1 MRHEEGIRLHVS
13 TKSKTFTA
21 AILIIL
27 TLATSLY
34 SFLPIS
40 HATAPTT
47 ITFTVTPANG
57 IVGQSVSV
65 NGTIETSVKV
75 FNIFFDSTKVKNGT
89 AINYNFT
96 TSFIVPQATYGPHN
110 ITVQDVS
117 ANVTSHPQTFT
128 VRTSYAISPFNLPA
142 APGQLQEGDSV
153 QIKAQIFGENSSTT
167 YNKTIT
173 VTSPTNANYSATVQ
187 LATNQ
192 SGTAENSTL
201 YYPTNFSTAGR
212 NANYTGTYYLRIYK
226 NATAYEKNSF
236 FIGLTNASSYHRF
249 DWVNIKAMNY
259 TTPNE
264 WANITITFGNTL
276 VNKTRIQAING
287 EVVYNWQVPANASI
301 GTYTVS
307 VKSLNS
313 TTVKAAPDV
322 QNFMV
327 PGLAVHFLT
336 VNLNDERVGGVNATV
351 YQIDPINASKVSRVA
366 TGVTA
371 KDGSIT
377 YMLERGNYNVTAYWE
392 NVQVSNKPTPIQI
405 QNSSSWNITCQLT
418 RIALT
423 VLDKKTGNPLP
434 FLEFV
439 LNSTYRTSLNKLQ
452 NGTQVAITNTTATC
466 IFGNQLIN
474 ASYKVGVYRAERLMN
489 DSWTPLP
496 TIPLGT
502 KVFNFSLTCPD
513 YNLAIHAEDA
523 RQATLRGYPIM
534 IYDYGGGLY
543 DNATT
548 DSSGNH
554 TFSLA
559 FGQYQIR
566 LYDNVTRTILLN
578 ETIFALVSASSL
590 LLRSSICDANLSVRV
605 VDYLGLPIP
614 NVRVKLEPDG
624 VAPMEIKTNGNGVA
638 FFGNVI
644 GGNSFIS
651 VYVGGETPSYATNVY
666 VEGNT
671 VVSVSLG
678 KYVSVLGAIIDT
690 SQFAVLLTFIV
701 FIIAFA
707 LFIVYQRRKSKASAA
722 EAAEK
727 KT

>member
-13 TKSKTFTA
+13 TKSKTFAA

-47 ITFTVTPANG
+47 ITFTVTPASG

-65 NGTIETSVKV
+65 NGTIETSVGV
-75 FNIFFDSTKVKNGT
+75 FNIFFDSAKVKNGT

-153 QIKAQIFGENSSTT
+153 QIKAQIFGGNSSTT
-167 YNKTIT
+167 YNKIIT
-173 VTSPTNANYSATVQ
+173 VTSPANANYSATVQ
-187 LATNQ
+187 MATNQ

-212 NANYTGTYYLRIYK
+212 NTNYTGTYYLRIYK
-226 NATAYEKNSF
+226 NATAYEENSF
-236 FIGLTNASSYHRF
+236 FIGLTNASYYHRF

-264 WANITITFGNTL
+264 WANITITFGSTL
-276 VNKTRIQAING
+276 VNKTRIQVING
-287 EVVYNWQVPANASI
+287 QVVYNWQVPANASI

-322 QNFMV
+322 QNFIV
-327 PGLAVHFLT
+327 PGFAVIFST
-336 VNLNDERVGGVNATV
+336 VNLNHEYVGGVNATV
-351 YQIDPINASKVSRVA
+351 YQIDPFNANKTSQVA

-371 KDGSIT
+371 KDGNIT
-377 YMLERGNYNVTAYWE
+377 YTLERGNYSVTAYWE
-392 NVQVSNKPTPIQI
+392 NVQVNETTLIHV
-405 QNSSSWNITCQLT
+405 QNSSSWTIICQLT

-423 VLDKKTGNPLP
+423 VFDKKTGNPLP

-439 LNSTYRTSLNKLQ
+439 LNSTYRTSSNKLQ
-452 NGTQVAITNTTATC
+452 NETQVAITNTTATC
-466 IFGNQLIN
+466 IFDNQLIN
-474 ASYKVGVYRAERLMN
+474 ASYKVGVYRAEQLMN

-496 TIPLGT
+496 TIPLT
-502 KVFNFSLTCPD
+502 KMFNFNITCPD
-513 YNLAIHAEDA
+513 YNLTIHAEDA

-543 DNATT
+543 ANATT

-559 FGQYQIR
+559 FGAYQIR
-566 LYDNVTRTILLN
+566 LYDNVTRTIVLN
-578 ETIFALVSASSL
+578 ETIYTLVSASSL
-590 LLRSSICDANLSVRV
+590 LLRSSICDANLSVTV

-614 NVRVKLEPDG
+614 NVRVKLEPEG
-624 VAPMEIKTNGNGVA
+624 VVPMEIKTNGNGVA

-644 GGNSFIS
+644 GGNSIIS
-651 VYVGGETPSYATNVY
+651 VYVGDETPSYTTNVY

-678 KYVSVLGAIIDT
+678 KYVSVLGVIIDT
-690 SQFAVLLTFIV
+690 SQFAVLLTLIV